1 MPRKHNKMCR
11 TQHYITQ
18 NQMDALASLSANT
31 GCGVS
36 EHLRRALDEYFKLP
50 EVVPHLND
58 NPDQLEMFPE

>member
-50 EVVPHLND
+50 EVAGLTTS
-58 NPDQLEMFPE
+58 NPDQLEMFPK